1 MTFAPDPSS
10 PNPSPDSPSPDNL
23 TPGTPGQT
31 VELAPSYAIPLV
43 LVVLALPLLIL
54 QVWLGG
60 TVAVL
65 GLFLLV
71 QAATL
76 RLRFSETAL
85 DIYRGERC
93 IRQFPYQDWQ
103 NWRIFWPSLPILLY
117 FREVNSIHFLPIL
130 FSAKTLRA
138 CLEQHC
144 PASCPAPYPASN
156 RSEPES

>member
-1 MTFAPDPSS
+1 MTFAPDQS
-10 PNPSPDSPSPDNL
+10 SPDSSTPDQAVPDQ
-23 TPGTPGQT
+23 TVPDQT

-43 LVVLALPLLIL
+43 LVLLALPLLTL

-130 FSAKTLRA
+130 FNAKTLRI

-144 PASCPAPYPASN
+144 P
-156 RSEPES
+156 EPES